1 MPPQPLAPAQP
12 AQTGITDK
20 DKTFDGSLN
29 PLTEKIR
36 AKYPGAYDD
45 LDDAS
50 LTKMILAKHPQY
62 EDLAAPKFDAS
73 PKAPGLTDQK
83 AAFNGNEPITP
94 LPGESFLDT
103 MKRAAAAGKTVTPE
117 QITGQTIQGA
127 KDLPT
132 VGAAAA
138 TAGIAG
144 PAILAG
150 TGELGAA
157 TPAIA
162 KAIAEAAAAHPIL
175 TKIIVRGLEG
185 TALGAGLKWSHLLGK

>member
-1 MPPQPLAPAQP
+1 MPPQMLPPPYQP
-12 AQTGITDK
+12 QGLSESSK
-20 DKTFDGSLN
+20 SYDGSLN

-36 AKYPGAYDD
+36 AKYPTQYHD
-45 LDDAS
+45 LDDAT
-50 LTKMILAKHPQY
+50 LTKMWLAKYPQY
-62 EDLAAPKFDAS
+62 EDLAAPKLDTS

-103 MKRAAAAGKTVTPE
+103 MRRAAAAGKTVTPE
-117 QITGQTIQGA
+117 QITGQTIQGI
-127 KDLPT
+127 KDLPK

-138 TAGIAG
+138 TAGIAL
-144 PAILAG
+144 PAAMAG
-150 TGELGAA
+150 AGELGAA